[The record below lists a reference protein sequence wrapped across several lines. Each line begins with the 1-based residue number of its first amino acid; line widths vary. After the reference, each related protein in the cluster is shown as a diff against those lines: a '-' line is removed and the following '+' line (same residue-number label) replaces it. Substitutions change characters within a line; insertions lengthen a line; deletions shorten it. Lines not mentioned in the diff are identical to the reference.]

1 MFSWIEYTV
10 RINPRWNLPESQ
22 TSHPG
27 VLNAAL
33 TPSTMLKSS
42 VRSFVFLFGKERK
55 RKKKERNEESSSAAG
70 LVKQDL
76 DLALVGSWWFM
87 EKLDRFSIRWEW
99 KSIFFFFFLKKEFF
113 SKVFVFVSL
122 RIFSNGNS
130 ASWSTPV
137 TISWPTI
144 RLYDGRHPDC
154 GQPVVANAHFL

>member
-1 MFSWIEYTV
+1 
-10 RINPRWNLPESQ
+10 
-22 TSHPG
+22 
-27 VLNAAL
+27 
-33 TPSTMLKSS
+33 
-42 VRSFVFLFGKERK
+42 
-55 RKKKERNEESSSAAG
+55 
-70 LVKQDL
+70 
-76 DLALVGSWWFM
+76 M

-99 KSIFFFFFLKKEFF
+99 KSIFFFFLKKEFF

>member
-1 MFSWIEYTV
+1 MDRIHGANKPSMESTWIADFV
-10 RINPRWNLPESQ
+10 
-22 TSHPG
+22 PG
-27 VLNAAL
+27 GIKRCPYFFHLV
-33 TPSTMLKSS
+33 LKSS

>member
-1 MFSWIEYTV
+1 MDRIHGANKPPMESTWIADFA
-10 RINPRWNLPESQ
+10 
-22 TSHPG
+22 PG
-27 VLNAAL
+27 GIKRCPYSFHLV
-33 TPSTMLKSS
+33 LKSS

-70 LVKQDL
+70 LVKQDFFWIWISL
-76 DLALVGSWWFM
+76 EADDLW

-130 ASWSTPV
+130 ASWFTPM

>member
-33 TPSTMLKSS
+33 TPSTSYS
-42 VRSFVFLFGKERK
+42 NPPFVCLPLWERK
-55 RKKKERNEESSSAAG
+55 EKKKKERNEESSSAAG

>member
-1 MFSWIEYTV
+1 MDRIHGANKPSMESTWIADFVPGGIKRCPYSFYHAQILRAFV
-10 RINPRWNLPESQ
+10 CLP
-22 TSHPG
+22 
-27 VLNAAL
+27 LW
-33 TPSTMLKSS
+33 
-42 VRSFVFLFGKERK
+42 ERK
-55 RKKKERNEESSSAAG
+55 EKKKKERNEESSSAAG

-76 DLALVGSWWFM
+76 DLDLVGSWWFM

>member
-1 MFSWIEYTV
+1 M

-33 TPSTMLKSS
+33 TPSTSCSNPPCVRLSS
-42 VRSFVFLFGKERK
+42 SLGKKGKE
-55 RKKKERNEESSSAAG
+55 KKKERNEESSSAAG
-70 LVKQDL
+70 LVKQDFFWIWISL
-76 DLALVGSWWFM
+76 EADDLW